1 MVAELRRIGTES
13 LTLVTSLEKACFPS
27 DFWSRATLRGVLARC
42 PDSVSVGAFVC
53 GELVG
58 YVSAS
63 LEEPWEVHMLSLAVA
78 PGHRRRGIA
87 SRLVSSVLH
96 WGRMRGCARV
106 FLEVRVSSQ
115 RARTAYERLGFSAEW
130 IRDGYYED
138 GEAALVMSG
147 ELSPETEVADM
158 AAAVR
163 DLLKGRVPRVGVI
176 LGSGIGWLAEMD
188 EPGFAVPYEQIPG
201 MAGSPVE
208 GHQGRLLVNGSGS
221 TVYLMGRR
229 HHYQGYGGRQ
239 VTALP
244 SALASLGV
252 DSWLLTTSS
261 GALVPG
267 LRTGDAVVITDHVNL
282 SGCVPPAP
290 LCPVGTSIYSRRLG
304 AGTLELGKAAGI
316 TVREGVF
323 ACVSGPAYETGS
335 EVNLLADSGVD
346 VVSMSTVQ
354 EALALASQ
362 GCEVIGVALVTND
375 VGSGESVSHAEVL
388 RAQTSVRS
396 ARGALLGKLVEKLVQ
411 GE

>member
-1 MVAELRRIGTES
+1 MAAELRRIGTES
-13 LTLVTSLEKACFPS
+13 LTAVTALEKACFPG

-42 PDSVSVGAFVC
+42 SDSVSVGAFVH

-58 YVSAS
+58 YVSAV
-63 LEEPWEVHMLSLAVA
+63 LEEPWEVHVLSLAVA
-78 PGHRRRGIA
+78 PGHRRRGVA

-96 WGRMRGCARV
+96 WGRMRGCERV
-106 FLEVRVSSQ
+106 FLEVRVSSE
-115 RARTAYERLGFSAEW
+115 RARTVYERLGFSCEG
-130 IRDGYYED
+130 ISESYYED

-147 ELSPETEVADM
+147 ELSPEPEVAEM
-158 AAAVR
+158 ASAVR
-163 DLLKGRVPRVGVI
+163 NLLKGRLPRVGVI

-188 EPGFAVPYEQIPG
+188 EPGFTVPYGHIPG
-201 MAGSPVE
+201 MAGSSVE

-229 HHYQGYGGRQ
+229 HHYQGYDGRQ
-239 VTALP
+239 VAALP

-261 GALVPG
+261 GALAPE
-267 LRTGDAVVITDHVNL
+267 LRTGDAVVMKDHVNL
-282 SGCVPPAP
+282 SGCVPTAP
-290 LCPVGTSIYSRRLG
+290 RCPVGTTVYSRRLG
-304 AGTLELGKAAGI
+304 VRALELGQAAGI
-316 TVREGVF
+316 KVREGIF

-335 EVNLLADSGVD
+335 EVSLLAESGVD

-388 RAQTSVRS
+388 RAQASVRS